1 MGVKLRAG
9 LGVVLLVGFFVLMLG
24 IVGGLLFVA
33 VLGLTTGHLVGGVK
47 VGAIAV
53 FAAIAVGTALWKVL
67 KIKQEPYGARLERA
81 EQPEL
86 WAMIDELAVAANT
99 RGPDDVRIV
108 PEVNAAVWEESHLL
122 GLRSG
127 KRHMMIGLPLLAGLS
142 VSELR
147 SVLGHELGHYSHGHT
162 KLSAVTYRAT
172 ATMQR
177 TLAEVD
183 SWLRVVLVWYVKLY
197 LVVSRSANRAQ
208 ELQADAVAVRAAG
221 KESAQSAL
229 GKINALDAAWSHYG
243 DSYVR
248 LAPEA
253 GRTPELLMGFHAFLC
268 NDVRHAQ
275 LLEAQQSLLD
285 TEPSSRYDS
294 HPPMRV
300 RLAAIDKLTDTGPDT
315 DARPAWSVLR
325 DPARTVPELESE
337 LIVDGLGPRAS
348 WTEVVHLGTTNI
360 ARNNAKVLADSSVKR
375 GIVPAGSL
383 DEILGVLERGE
394 SDQLMGL
401 VGGDA
406 TQAQRREV
414 VTRLIADM
422 IAVTLI
428 DAGKA
433 SFELDWSD
441 TWVLR
446 LASGAQ
452 INLTPMVDAAVRHP
466 SKVPPLLDWL
476 RQARDVDGHLQS
488 GGVTS

>member
-9 LGVVLLVGFFVLMLG
+9 LGVLLLVGFFVLVLG
-24 IVGGLLFVA
+24 LIGGMLFVA
-33 VLGLTTGHLVGGVK
+33 VLGLTTGHAGGGLR

-53 FAAIAVGTALWKVL
+53 FASIAIGTALWKVL
-67 KIKQEPYGARLERA
+67 KIKQEPYGARVERA

-108 PEVNAAVWEESHLL
+108 PKVNAAVWEESHLL

-177 TLAEVD
+177 TLAAAD
-183 SWLRVVLVWYVKLY
+183 GWLRVLLTPYVKLY
-197 LVVSRSANRAQ
+197 LVVARSANRAQ

-221 KESAQSAL
+221 KEAAKSAL

-275 LLEAQQSLLD
+275 LLEAQESLLD
-285 TEPSSRYDS
+285 SEPSSRYDS
-294 HPPMRV
+294 HPTMRV
-300 RLAAIDKLTDTGPDT
+300 RIAAIDKLTGDGPAT
-315 DARPAWSVLR
+315 DDRPAWSVLR

-348 WTEVVHLGTTNI
+348 WTEVVQLGTTNI
-360 ARNNAKVLADSSVKR
+360 ARNNAKVLTDSSVKR
-375 GIVPAGSL
+375 GIVPTGSV
-383 DEILGVLERGE
+383 DEILGVVERGKTE
-394 SDQLMGL
+394 QLMAL
-401 VGGDA
+401 VDGAA
-406 TQAQRREV
+406 THAQRREV
-414 VTRLIADM
+414 VARLIADL
-422 IAVTLI
+422 IAVSLI

-446 LASGAQ
+446 LAGGAQ
-452 INLTPMVDAAVRHP
+452 INLTPMVDAAIRHP
-466 SKVPPLLDWL
+466 TKVTPLLDWL
-476 RQARDVDGHLQS
+476 REARDVDGHLQS